1 MVAIL
6 VLPGFM
12 IYIMMQPIEVLK
24 EPQFEKRWGTLYEG
38 FRVVDK
44 WTLSCNLLFM
54 IRRVIF
60 VVIAFNMDATPS
72 I

>member
-12 IYIMMQPIEVLK
+12 VYIMMQPIEVLK
-24 EPQFEKRWGTLYEG
+24 EPHFEKRWGTLYEG

-54 IRRVIF
+54 IRRMIF
-60 VVIAFNMDATPS
+60 VVIAFNMDTTPG